1 MGLVDSTTLVKLSSN
16 LEALSSLLSCRPL
29 FLFCEMVLTG
39 HLISEAVPDPL
50 TNCRCELTC
59 ACLVIKADT
68 CRFTVSGVEGLSFF
82 PFLFSLSLL
91 RPSCPLAIPLSPL
104 LLFPSSLCPPSLSS
118 LGPFFKNCETDVVT
132 ANISGSLHSGPMI
145 QLMMCIDHDAG
156 NT

>member
-1 MGLVDSTTLVKLSSN
+1 MGLVDSTSLVKLSSD

-29 FLFCEMVLTG
+29 FLFCETVLTG

-50 TNCRCELTC
+50 TNGRCELTC
-59 ACLVIKADT
+59 ACLVIKADP

-82 PFLFSLSLL
+82 PFLFCFSLFSPTSLLLSL
-91 RPSCPLAIPLSPL
+91 CPPL

-132 ANISGSLHSGPMI
+132 ANISGSLHSGHML
-145 QLMMCIDHDAG
+145 QLMMCIDHDAC